1 MNQIDRLT
9 AFYKGEIRVD
19 RLKGKVAIVT
29 GAGQGLGLSYAKALA
44 REGAKVTIAEFNAET
59 GEQAAEELRAMGAEA
74 LFVQCDV
81 SNEEHVKNV
90 VDQTVEAFGTVN
102 ILVNNAQAT
111 KGTATV
117 LNTTFEAMEVAWK
130 TGTVAT
136 LYFMQQC
143 YPHMKESGYGRIIN
157 VCSDTGIDGMETFA
171 AYGSAKEAIRG
182 LTRVAARE
190 FGKDGITVNV
200 VSPGAATPASQRWA
214 ERDPEGYNKTMEP
227 VPLGRLGDP
236 DVDIAPGVV
245 FLASEEGRFMTGQTV
260 FLNGGH
266 TFGR

>member
-1 MNQIDRLT
+1 MSRL
-9 AFYKGEIRVD
+9 A
-19 RLKGKVAIVT
+19 GKVAIVT
-29 GAGQGLGLSYAKALA
+29 GAGQGLGLSFAKALA
-44 REGAKVTIAEFNAET
+44 KEGAKITIAEFNAET
-59 GEQAAEELRAMGAEA
+59 GAKAVEELKAMGAEA

-81 SNEEHVKNV
+81 SNEEQVKDV
-90 VDQTVEAFGTVN
+90 VTKTVETFGTVN
-102 ILVNNAQAT
+102 ILVNNAQAS
-111 KGTATV
+111 KPTASI
-117 LNTTFEAMEVAWK
+117 LETTYESMELAWK
-130 TGTVAT
+130 TGTVASFF
-136 LYFMQQC
+136 FMQQC
-143 YPHMKESGYGRIIN
+143 VPHMKESGYGRIIN
-157 VCSDTGIDGMETFA
+157 VCSDTGIDGMEKFA

-190 FGKDGITVNV
+190 FGEFGITVNV
-200 VSPGAATPASQRWA
+200 VSPGALTPAAKLWM
-214 ERDPEGYNKTMEP
+214 EKDPEGYRKTMEP